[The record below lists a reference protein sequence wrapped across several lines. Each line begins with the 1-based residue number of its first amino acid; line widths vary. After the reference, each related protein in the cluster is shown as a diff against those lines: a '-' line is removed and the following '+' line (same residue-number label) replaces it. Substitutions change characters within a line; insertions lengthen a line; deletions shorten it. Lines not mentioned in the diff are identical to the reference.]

1 MALSKA
7 ILSQALKLSP
17 ADKASLVNSLLNS
30 LDQPDSEMDSLW
42 VQEAEERVR
51 EFEKG
56 NLKTRSLS
64 EVLGKYK

>member
-30 LDQPDSEMDSLW
+30 LEQPDSEMDSLW

-56 NLKTRSLS
+56 NLKTR
-64 EVLGKYK
+64 

>member
-1 MALSKA
+1 MAVSKA

-30 LDQPDSEMDSLW
+30 LEQPDSEMDSLW

-56 NLKTRSLS
+56 NLKTR
-64 EVLGKYK
+64 